1 MDGAGGIC
9 RVAWGIG
16 VLAFCNGP
24 LRGRNYES
32 ERADKSIRSERSNFA
47 IVKALE
53 RFAEVGMSDGN
64 AILKGT
70 RRTFLQLSA
79 AATAAMA
86 FRIAT
91 EADLAAEDRNV
102 FHPGA
107 VVIDANENPLGPCDA
122 ARKAIVDMA
131 PQGGRYSYWL
141 KEEFVKTFTQ
151 MEGIKPEYLHVFPG
165 SSEPLHFTVLAYTS
179 PTRSYVTADPGYE
192 AGMRAAK
199 ITGARIVKTPLTKT
213 YAHDV
218 KAMAAAAPDAGIFYV
233 CTPNNPTGTMTP
245 HSDIE
250 QLLAIKPKGS
260 IVLVDE
266 AYIHFSD
273 GVSAIDLVKADQDVI
288 VLRTFSKIYGMAGIR
303 CGMAIGRP
311 DLLAKLETYSGWS
324 AMPITAVAAAT
335 ASLKHEHLVSDRK
348 QSNAATRQKTFDWLA
363 SQGYAYVPSQ
373 SNCFMV
379 DAKRPAKEV
388 IDAMASRNVYIGRP
402 WPIWPTHVRITVG
415 LPQEME
421 AFQVAFQAVMK
432 NSTTTGFVPS
442 LNRRRSYPDGQ
453 SWPSV

>member
-1 MDGAGGIC
+1 M
-9 RVAWGIG
+9 
-16 VLAFCNGP
+16 
-24 LRGRNYES
+24 S
-32 ERADKSIRSERSNFA
+32 ETNRALQGS
-47 IVKALE
+47 
-53 RFAEVGMSDGN
+53 
-64 AILKGT
+64 

-91 EADLAAEDRNV
+91 EASLAAEDRNT

-141 KEEFVKTFTQ
+141 KEEFVKTFTE
-151 MEGIKPEYLHVFPG
+151 MEGLKPEYLRVFPG
-165 SSEPLHFTVLAYTS
+165 SSEPLHYSVLAFTS
-179 PTRSYVTADPGYE
+179 PSRSYVTADPGYE

-199 ITGARIVKTPLTKT
+199 FSEARVVKTPLTKT

-218 KAMAAAAPDAGIFYV
+218 KSMVAGAPDAGLFYI
-233 CTPNNPTGTMTP
+233 CSPNNPTGTVTP

-250 QLLAIKPKGS
+250 RLVAAKPKGS
-260 IVLVDE
+260 VVLVDE

-273 GVSAIDLVKADQDVI
+273 GLSAIDLVKADQDVI

-311 DLLAKLETYSGWS
+311 DLIAKLESYGGWS
-324 AMPITAVAAAT
+324 AMPITATAAAT
-335 ASLKHEHLVSDRK
+335 ASLKHEQLVPERKHL
-348 QSNAATRQKTFDWLA
+348 NAAIRQKTFDWLR
-363 SQGYAYVPSQ
+363 SQGYSYVPSE
-373 SNCFMV
+373 SNCFML
-379 DAKRPAKEV
+379 DARRPAKEI
-388 IDAMASRNVYIGRP
+388 IDLMAARNVYIGRP
-402 WPIWPTHVRITVG
+402 WPVWPTHVRITVG
-415 LPQEME
+415 TQPEME
-421 AFQVAFQAVMK
+421 AFQAAFQAVMK
-432 NSTTTGFVPS
+432 SPTTTGFAPS

-453 SWPSV
+453 SWPNVSA